1 MEEEKLYNLDSAE
14 FYELIDSSRVRLKN
28 KDEKYKNISDEIEN
42 IRIKYPNINSLFEDE
57 KVTNLTEEECINL
70 QKIIK
75 KYLIISSMKER
86 EIFFLG
92 ARENYY
98 YLKNL
103 DLLKD

>member
-28 KDEKYKNISDEIEN
+28 KDKKYKNISDEIEN

-57 KVTNLTEEECINL
+57 KVTNLTEEECKNL

-75 KYLIISSMKER
+75 KYLIISSMEER

>member
-28 KDEKYKNISDEIEN
+28 KDKKYKNISDEIEN

-75 KYLIISSMKER
+75 KYLIISSMEER

>member
-57 KVTNLTEEECINL
+57 KVRNLTEEECINL

-75 KYLIISSMKER
+75 KYLIISSMEER

>member
-28 KDEKYKNISDEIEN
+28 KDKKYKNISDEIEN
-42 IRIKYPNINSLFEDE
+42 IRIKYSNINSLFEDE

-75 KYLIISSMKER
+75 KYLIISSMEER

>member
-14 FYELIDSSRVRLKN
+14 FYELIDSLRVRLKN

-42 IRIKYPNINSLFEDE
+42 TRIKYPNINSLFEDE

-75 KYLIISSMKER
+75 KYLIISSMEER

>member
-14 FYELIDSSRVRLKN
+14 FYELIDSLRVRLKN

-75 KYLIISSMKER
+75 KYLIISSMEER